1 MKMEAIKY
9 QVLIVLATLIGIFLL
24 PWWVTPILI
33 FGIAY
38 LFMDD
43 SLKAFGIATL
53 VTGSI
58 WMLISIVKDNLASG
72 KVSEVTGQILLGMSP
87 TTLYIIT
94 GLVISLV
101 SGMMASAGVQLKSAL
116 KTSN

>member
-9 QVLIVLATLIGIFLL
+9 PLMIVIATLIGIYLL
-24 PWWVTPILI
+24 PWWVSPILI
-33 FGIAY
+33 FVIAY
-38 LFMDD
+38 FFMDD

-53 VTGSI
+53 ITGTI
-58 WMLISIVKDNLASG
+58 WMLITIVKDNLAAG